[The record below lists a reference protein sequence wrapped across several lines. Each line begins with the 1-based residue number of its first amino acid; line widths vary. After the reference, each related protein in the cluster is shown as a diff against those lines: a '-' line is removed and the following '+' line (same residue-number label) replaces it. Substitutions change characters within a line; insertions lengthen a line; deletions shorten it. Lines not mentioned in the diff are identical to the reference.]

1 MRGLPEHVIVVAD
14 EVYHHF
20 VESPD
25 YPDSLSYVLAKKN
38 IVIVHSFS
46 KAYGMA
52 GLRLGYGI
60 ARPALAN
67 YIAGL
72 LRGFHQNKLA
82 LAAGIAAC
90 QDQDHVRRCV
100 DFLRGEVRW
109 LCDQFDRLD
118 IKYWKPSTN
127 FILFETAM
135 PADELNQKLHE
146 RGFLMRAQTGNNLP
160 YAIRV
165 SAGDARGQSSLHQRA
180 GGDSRRRL
188 SLMESSCDKLAAPTL
203 PVLGACDK
211 LRGGILPTWP
221 AFPNPT
227 HRDLRWVLPAQA
239 GFHRRLNDVRES
251 NTIYSR
257 SLLMPSAVNMRTL
270 LETGVHF
277 GHRTNKWNPK
287 MDEFIFTQRNGIH
300 IIDLQI
306 TLKNLN
312 SFHDMLAN
320 LIAGGGSVL
329 FVGTKRQAQE
339 IVQREADRCG
349 MPYVNYRW
357 LGGTLTNW
365 KTIRSRI
372 DTLNQLEQRRDAGE
386 FDRLTKKEG
395 LVLERK
401 IAKLQLRLG
410 GIREMKRVPDLLVVV
425 DAEREFTAVKE
436 ANILKIPVM
445 ALVDTNADPDMVDHI
460 LPANDDAMRS
470 IRLLIGALG

>member
-1 MRGLPEHVIVVAD
+1 
-14 EVYHHF
+14 
-20 VESPD
+20 
-25 YPDSLSYVLAKKN
+25 
-38 IVIVHSFS
+38 
-46 KAYGMA
+46 
-52 GLRLGYGI
+52 
-60 ARPALAN
+60 
-67 YIAGL
+67 
-72 LRGFHQNKLA
+72 
-82 LAAGIAAC
+82 
-90 QDQDHVRRCV
+90 
-100 DFLRGEVRW
+100 
-109 LCDQFDRLD
+109 
-118 IKYWKPSTN
+118 
-127 FILFETAM
+127 
-135 PADELNQKLHE
+135 
-146 RGFLMRAQTGNNLP
+146 
-160 YAIRV
+160 
-165 SAGDARGQSSLHQRA
+165 
-180 GGDSRRRL
+180 
-188 SLMESSCDKLAAPTL
+188 
-203 PVLGACDK
+203 
-211 LRGGILPTWP
+211 
-221 AFPNPT
+221 
-227 HRDLRWVLPAQA
+227 
-239 GFHRRLNDVRES
+239 
-251 NTIYSR
+251 
-257 SLLMPSAVNMRTL
+257 MPSAVNMRTL

-306 TLKNLN
+306 TLANLHR
-312 SFHDMLAN
+312 FHDQLAN

-339 IVQREADRCG
+339 IVQREAERCA

-372 DTLNQLEQRRDAGE
+372 DTLKQLEQRRDAGE

-410 GIREMKRVPDLLVVV
+410 GIREMTRVPDMLVVV

-470 IRLLIGALG
+470 IRLLIGALADAVNEGHNLRQSAGIEEEEEQTFTDAYEEELADEDLLGESTLAKLRDTKLFGEEEGNDAEGEAGSSDNDAATTASQSGEAAAASE